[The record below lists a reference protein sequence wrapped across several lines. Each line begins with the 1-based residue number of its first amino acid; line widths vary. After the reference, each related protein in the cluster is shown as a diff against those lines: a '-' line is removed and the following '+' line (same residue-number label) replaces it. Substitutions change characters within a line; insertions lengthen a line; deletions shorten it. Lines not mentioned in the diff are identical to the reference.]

1 MSRFEP
7 RGRYVRP
14 AGDAASRGPSLAVD
28 MKMARQ
34 MGLTVSSVVAPANT
48 LRGPTGPGG
57 QN

>member
-1 MSRFEP
+1 MSRFEA
-7 RGRYVRP
+7 RGKYVRQ
-14 AGDAASRGPSLAVD
+14 AADSASRGPSLAVD

-48 LRGPTGPGG
+48 LRVPIGPGG